1 MFAGGRM
8 RGPETP
14 HFAMGAADTGP
25 QHAST
30 AALRDRGGATYA
42 DSGTYFSSRAGSG
55 FFARDARAYA
65 GFSSRADAGYSSRA
79 DAGARYAPASG
90 RDDERDAP
98 GPFGVDTSRRPVLC
112 ERVTWQDGEIQS
124 RGYFCWTQIAVLLTF
139 FGMMIGSFISL
150 LEIVVFYWWIATLI
164 MLPLFGLLVLVQ
176 TALYIVYLKS
186 QTCTVYSEG
195 PIGVRTPHYTFGR
208 PHLRELQ
215 TAVIATGVLVAFAA
229 GALVFWV
236 VDENLPVTFGPQD
249 IPAGAENK
257 YFNMVIILF
266 VLGSVGS
273 YLLMRSVLAQ
283 FFPLKSLGYSWA
295 ILQKP

>member
-1 MFAGGRM
+1 
-8 RGPETP
+8 
-14 HFAMGAADTGP
+14 
-25 QHAST
+25 
-30 AALRDRGGATYA
+30 
-42 DSGTYFSSRAGSG
+42 
-55 FFARDARAYA
+55 
-65 GFSSRADAGYSSRA
+65 
-79 DAGARYAPASG
+79 
-90 RDDERDAP
+90 
-98 GPFGVDTSRRPVLC
+98 VLC